1 MESPCEYHPKLVGFH
16 DFFSNLCEQES
27 DSLYSEATIG
37 LPIRVQKTPVEFHCL
52 GDQSGARVLYVTYR
66 AVQKNDY
73 KGIEDT
79 DFVMV
84 GDDQSKVTP

>member
-1 MESPCEYHPKLVGFH
+1 M
-16 DFFSNLCEQES
+16 
-27 DSLYSEATIG
+27 
-37 LPIRVQKTPVEFHCL
+37 RVQKTPVEFHCL

-84 GDDQSKVTP
+84 GDDQWKVTP